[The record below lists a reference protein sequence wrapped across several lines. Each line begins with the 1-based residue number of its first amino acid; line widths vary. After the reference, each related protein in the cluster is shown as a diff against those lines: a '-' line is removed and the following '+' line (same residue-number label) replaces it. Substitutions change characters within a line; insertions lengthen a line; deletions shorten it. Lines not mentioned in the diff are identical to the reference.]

1 MLADVCSQAPS
12 RTQKH
17 ESIFGYFFG
26 TSYATKSLYF
36 VIFNPP
42 PPSSKVV
49 FKDIEIYLR
58 ITQFIF
64 NTFNQIDF
72 MTFCDFFHYIVGCF
86 FLNFHTDKSFLLS
99 PPTIQNFD
107 IWCISPLSYLCTSLM
122 NEINLNTFNV
132 IHKYAFYLH
141 SRNKITNMNEHK
153 NTTINEKLK
162 HMHGKN

>member
-26 TSYATKSLYF
+26 TSYATTSLYF
-36 VIFNPP
+36 VIFNP

-86 FLNFHTDKSFLLS
+86 FLK
-99 PPTIQNFD
+99 
-107 IWCISPLSYLCTSLM
+107 LSYRQIIST
-122 NEINLNTFNV
+122 ITTYNTE
-132 IHKYAFYLH
+132 L
-141 SRNKITNMNEHK
+141 
-153 NTTINEKLK
+153 
-162 HMHGKN
+162 

>member
-72 MTFCDFFHYIVGCF
+72 MTFCDFFHYIFFF
-86 FLNFHTDKSFLLS
+86 FLNCHTDKSFLLS

-107 IWCISPLSYLCTSLM
+107 IWCISPLSFLCTSLM

-153 NTTINEKLK
+153 NTVSMK
-162 HMHGKN
+162 HCKQLMKN

>member
-1 MLADVCSQAPS
+1 MYIYLQQPICMYTYTHIQPLYTCIHIQLHTHLNSCQHTYRQSGERRPHHVAHSMVRENQSKTIFQHVLSGRGSKTVEMLADVCSQAPS

-26 TSYATKSLYF
+26 TSYATKSLHF
-36 VIFNPP
+36 VIFNP

-72 MTFCDFFHYIVGCF
+72 MTFCDFFHYIVVF
-86 FLNFHTDKSFLLS
+86 FF
-99 PPTIQNFD
+99 
-107 IWCISPLSYLCTSLM
+107 
-122 NEINLNTFNV
+122 
-132 IHKYAFYLH
+132 
-141 SRNKITNMNEHK
+141 
-153 NTTINEKLK
+153 
-162 HMHGKN
+162 

>member
-72 MTFCDFFHYIVGCF
+72 MTFCDFFHYIVVF
-86 FLNFHTDKSFLLS
+86 FFK
-99 PPTIQNFD
+99 
-107 IWCISPLSYLCTSLM
+107 LSYRQIISTITTYNTEFWYLM
-122 NEINLNTFNV
+122 YFSFIIFMYLFNEW
-132 IHKYAFYLH
+132 
-141 SRNKITNMNEHK
+141 NKF
-153 NTTINEKLK
+153 K
-162 HMHGKN
+162 HI